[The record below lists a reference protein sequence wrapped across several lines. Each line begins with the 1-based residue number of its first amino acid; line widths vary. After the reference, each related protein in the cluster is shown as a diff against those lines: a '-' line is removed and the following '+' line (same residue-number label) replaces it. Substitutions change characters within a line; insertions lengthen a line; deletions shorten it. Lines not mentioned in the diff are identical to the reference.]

1 MIGENYMKELQV
13 LIAASKLSGA
23 GSATEK
29 QKLLSGCKT
38 ETMEWFLQIAANP
51 FKTTKV
57 SKLNIIDAS
66 TIKEDAFQNIKD
78 KISYLLTVKAA
89 KDEDRNYLEDNLSYL
104 DASYDEK
111 EMLVKILTK
120 NLNIGIG
127 TSIINKVFGKN
138 FIPDLELMA
147 AQDDMTQIDTSKTNY
162 AEIKYDGVRVIAVE
176 EKDGVTFYTRNFN
189 ILNSE
194 LMPSIEKEAFDFIE
208 TMNLPIVV
216 KADGLCAGKGVII
229 AQSKDEAKT
238 AVSDMLSGA
247 SFGDAGTSV
256 VVEEYLDGY
265 ELSVFAICDGEN
277 YKVLP
282 AAQDHK
288 RVGDGDTGPN
298 TGGMGAYAP
307 TPLVNDDI
315 YKKIEERVIK
325 PTLKGMQNEGAP
337 FEGVLFIGVM
347 VVKGE
352 PIILEYNVRFGDPE
366 CEILMP
372 LLATPVSELFYKGAT
387 KQLDKLDIKIKDEFG
402 VGVVIASENYPY
414 SSSKPAE
421 ITVDEIENELSS
433 SSHIS
438 YAGVEKID
446 GKLMATG
453 GRVLVCVGFGK
464 TIKEARDNAY
474 KLTTKVHFSGKKC
487 RSDIAYQ
494 ALK

>member
-1 MIGENYMKELQV
+1 MVIGYLGFKNNKGKNMNILILGSGGREYSIALALKKENSHKLYFMPGNGATSDLGTNINIKNYNDLAKFAKENCIDLTIVGPEAPLVDGVVDIFKKEGLTIFGPSKKAAQLEGSKAYMK
-13 LIAASKLSGA
+13 
-23 GSATEK
+23 
-29 QKLLSGCKT
+29 
-38 ETMEWFLQIAANP
+38 
-51 FKTTKV
+51 
-57 SKLNIIDAS
+57 
-66 TIKEDAFQNIKD
+66 
-78 KISYLLTVKAA
+78 
-89 KDEDRNYLEDNLSYL
+89 
-104 DASYDEK
+104 
-111 EMLVKILTK
+111 
-120 NLNIGIG
+120 
-127 TSIINKVFGKN
+127 
-138 FIPDLELMA
+138 
-147 AQDDMTQIDTSKTNY
+147 
-162 AEIKYDGVRVIAVE
+162 
-176 EKDGVTFYTRNFN
+176 N
-189 ILNSE
+189 ILKKYNI
-194 LMPSIEKEAFDFIE
+194 PTAAFIE
-208 TMNLPIVV
+208 TSNKQDAYDFIDNMKNLPIVV
-216 KADGLCAGKGVII
+216 KADGLCGGKGVII
-229 AQSKDEAKT
+229 AQSKEEAKNT
-238 AVSDMLSGA
+238 VDDMLNGS
-247 SFGDAGTSV
+247 SFGEAGETV
-256 VVEEYLDGY
+256 IVEEFLDGY

-347 VVKGE
+347 VVEGE

-414 SSSKPAE
+414 SSSKPVE
-421 ITVDEIENELSS
+421 ITVDEIENELLS

-464 TIKEARDNAY
+464 TIKEARDKAY
-474 KLTTKVHFSGKKC
+474 KLATKVHFSGKKY

>member
-1 MIGENYMKELQV
+1 MNILILGSGGREFSIGLSIFKENAHNLFFMPGNG
-13 LIAASKLSGA
+13 ATDKLG
-23 GSATEK
+23 K
-29 QKLLSGCKT
+29 
-38 ETMEWFLQIAANP
+38 
-51 FKTTKV
+51 
-57 SKLNIIDAS
+57 NI
-66 TIKEDAFQNIKD
+66 NIKD
-78 KISYLLTVKAA
+78 YNDLAIWA
-89 KDEDRNYLEDNLSYL
+89 KDNSIDLTIVGPE
-104 DASYDEK
+104 AP
-111 EMLVKILTK
+111 LV
-120 NLNIGIG
+120 
-127 TSIINKVFGKN
+127 
-138 FIPDLELMA
+138 
-147 AQDDMTQIDTSKTNY
+147 
-162 AEIKYDGVRVIAVE
+162 DGVVDIFKKHNLTIFGPSAAAARLEGSKVYM
-176 EKDGVTFYTRNFN
+176 KN
-189 ILNSE
+189 ILKKYNIPTAAFIETSN
-194 LMPSIEKEAFDFIE
+194 EKEAHDFIE

-307 TPLVNDDI
+307 TPLINDDI

-414 SSSKPAE
+414 SSSEPAE